1 MKLKIS
7 NEDLTDEFFSNVNVI
22 GIVSTLKGYKFC
34 WSLNHHLS
42 LDFRLHPDM
51 EVQLE
56 KRRIFYY
63 FNIYAY
69 DDLDLNSFH
78 LLYENESKGEYLVP
92 EFKHLD
98 YLWLVRSEDDNTIT
112 IIDNLL
118 ERLRNLDMIQMA
130 TKMHLSNIKSKEN
143 LII

>member
-1 MKLKIS
+1 MKLKIY
-7 NEDLTDEFFSNVNVI
+7 NDDLSDEFFSNVNVI

-69 DDLDLNSFH
+69 DDFDLNSSH

-98 YLWLVRSEDDNTIT
+98 YLWLVRSDDDNSLM
-112 IIDNLL
+112 IINNLL
-118 ERLRNLDMIQMA
+118 DRLRKLDIIQLA
-130 TKMHLSNIKSKEN
+130 TNMQLSNIKSKEN

>member
-1 MKLKIS
+1 MKLKIT
-7 NEDLTDEFFSNVNVI
+7 NDDLSDEFFTNVQVI

-42 LDFRLHPDM
+42 VDFRLHPDM

-56 KRRIFYY
+56 KKKLFYY
-63 FNIYAY
+63 FNIYYYA
-69 DDLDLNSFH
+69 DADGNISH
-78 LLYENESKGEYLVP
+78 MLYENESRGEFLVP

-98 YLWLVRSEDDNTIT
+98 YLWLIRSDDHDIQEIKEHLLDKLRKLD
-112 IIDNLL
+112 IIQLATYMQL
-118 ERLRNLDMIQMA
+118 E
-130 TKMHLSNIKSKEN
+130 NIKSKEN

>member
-1 MKLKIS
+1 MKLKIT
-7 NEDLTDEFFSNVNVI
+7 NDDLSDEFFTNVQVI

-42 LDFRLHPDM
+42 IDFRLHPDM

-56 KRRIFYY
+56 KKKLFYY
-63 FNIYAY
+63 FNIYSYA
-69 DDLDLNSFH
+69 DADGNISH
-78 LLYENESKGEYLVP
+78 MLYENESRGEFLVP

-98 YLWLVRSEDDNTIT
+98 YLWLIRSDDHDIQAIREHLLDKLRKLD
-112 IIDNLL
+112 IIQL
-118 ERLRNLDMIQMA
+118 A
-130 TKMHLSNIKSKEN
+130 TYMQIENIKSKEN

>member
-7 NEDLTDEFFSNVNVI
+7 NDDLTDEFFSNVNVI

-69 DDLDLNSFH
+69 DDLDMNSSH

-98 YLWLVRSEDDNTIT
+98 YLWLVRSEDDNTVT
-112 IIDNLL
+112 IINNLL
-118 ERLRNLDMIQMA
+118 ERLRKLDIIQMA
-130 TKMHLSNIKSKEN
+130 TNMQLGNIKSKEN

>member
-1 MKLKIS
+1 MKLRIT
-7 NEDLTDEFFSNVNVI
+7 NDDLSDEFFSNVQVI

-42 LDFRLHPDM
+42 VDFRLHPDM

-56 KRRIFYY
+56 KKKLFYY
-63 FNIYAY
+63 FNIYSYA
-69 DDLDLNSFH
+69 DGNISH
-78 LLYENESKGEYLVP
+78 MLYENESRGEYLVP

-98 YLWLVRSEDDNTIT
+98 YLWLIRSDDDDIDEMRDVLLDKLRKLD
-112 IIDNLL
+112 IIQL
-118 ERLRNLDMIQMA
+118 A
-130 TKMHLSNIKSKEN
+130 TFMQIENIKSKEN

>member
-7 NEDLTDEFFSNVNVI
+7 NDDLTDEFFSNANVI

-69 DDLDLNSFH
+69 DDLDMNSSH

-98 YLWLVRSEDDNTIT
+98 YLWLVRSEDDNTVT
-112 IIDNLL
+112 IINNLL
-118 ERLRNLDMIQMA
+118 ERLRKLDIIQMA
-130 TKMHLSNIKSKEN
+130 TNMQLGNIKSKEN

>member
-1 MKLKIS
+1 MKLKIT
-7 NEDLTDEFFSNVNVI
+7 NDDLSDEFFSNVQVI

-42 LDFRLHPDM
+42 VDFRLHPDM

-56 KRRIFYY
+56 KRRLFYY
-63 FNIYAY
+63 FNIYSY
-69 DDLDLNSFH
+69 VDMDSNVSH
-78 LLYENESKGEYLVP
+78 MLYENESKGEFLVP

-98 YLWLVRSEDDNTIT
+98 YLWLIRSDDYSGFETKEI
-112 IIDNLL
+112 LL
-118 ERLRNLDMIQMA
+118 ERLRKLDTIQMA
-130 TKMHLSNIKSKEN
+130 TFMQLDNIKSKEN

>member
-1 MKLKIS
+1 MKLKIT
-7 NEDLTDEFFSNVNVI
+7 NDDLSDEFFSNVQVI

-42 LDFRLHPDM
+42 VDFRLHPDM

-56 KRRIFYY
+56 KRRLFYY
-63 FNIYAY
+63 FNIYSY
-69 DDLDLNSFH
+69 VDLDSNISH
-78 LLYENESKGEYLVP
+78 LLYENESKGEFLVP

-98 YLWLVRSEDDNTIT
+98 YLWLIRSDDYSGFETKDI
-112 IIDNLL
+112 LL
-118 ERLRNLDMIQMA
+118 ERLRRLDIIQMA
-130 TKMHLSNIKSKEN
+130 TYMQLDNIKSKEN

>member
-1 MKLKIS
+1 MKLKLT
-7 NEDLTDEFFSNVNVI
+7 NDDLADEFFFNVTAI

-34 WSLNHHLS
+34 WSINHHLS
-42 LDFRLHPDM
+42 SDFRLHPDI

-56 KRRIFYY
+56 KHRLLYY
-63 FNIYAY
+63 FNIYSYA
-69 DDLDLNSFH
+69 DNDTNVSH

-98 YLWLVRSEDDNTIT
+98 YIWLLRSEDEISQISRD
-112 IIDNLL
+112 LL
-118 ERLRNLDMIQMA
+118 LDRLRQIETIQMA
-130 TKMHLSNIKSKEN
+130 SYIQLDFIRSKEN

>member
-1 MKLKIS
+1 MKLKIT
-7 NEDLTDEFFSNVNVI
+7 NDDLTDEFFSNVNVI

-69 DDLDLNSFH
+69 DDQDLNSSH

-118 ERLRNLDMIQMA
+118 ERLRNLDIIQMA
-130 TKMHLSNIKSKEN
+130 TKMQLSNIKSKEN

>member
-1 MKLKIS
+1 
-7 NEDLTDEFFSNVNVI
+7 
-22 GIVSTLKGYKFC
+22 
-34 WSLNHHLS
+34 
-42 LDFRLHPDM
+42 M

-69 DDLDLNSFH
+69 DDFDMNSSH

-98 YLWLVRSEDDNTIT
+98 YLWLVRSDDDNSLMIT
-112 IIDNLL
+112 NNLL
-118 ERLRNLDMIQMA
+118 DRLRKLDIIQLA
-130 TKMHLSNIKSKEN
+130 TNMQLSNIKSKEN